1 MAFNLAD
8 VAAIDMDTD
17 GHLARQGVP
26 DLVHIA
32 YARRDG
38 FHVTGQHV
46 NLKTGRHPAAIRHAA
61 VWLTGFAAAQHAYQA
76 PDGVIMD
83 GRGLARTPD
92 KADH

>member
-17 GHLARQGVP
+17 GHLAGQGIPYFV
-26 DLVHIA
+26 DIA
-32 YARRDG
+32 YARRHG

-61 VWLTGFAAAQHAYQA
+61 IRLTGFTAAQHAYQA

-83 GRGLARTPD
+83 RRGLARSPD